1 MMRAQSS
8 TEFLERIDTTDEL
21 PANFDVTANPILTK
35 HYFGLKP
42 FSPFAHVEVDVVAD
56 LRRQR
61 QIEHLHLLG
70 PRAVGELLRE
80 VAEDD
85 DLDRA
90 LEAYGRLTPDLLKAL
105 GGDEFSPVPIH
116 KVEQR

>member
-1 MMRAQSS
+1 MMGAQSS

-21 PANFDVTANPILTK
+21 PANFDATANPILTK

-42 FSPFAHVEVDVVAD
+42 FSPIAHVAVDVVAD

>member
-1 MMRAQSS
+1 MDAQSS
-8 TEFLERIDTTDEL
+8 TEFLERVDMVDEL
-21 PANFDVTANPILTK
+21 PANFDLATHPILSR
-35 HYFGLKP
+35 HWFGLKP
-42 FSPFAHVEVDVVAD
+42 FSPKGHAAD

-90 LEAYGRLTPDLLKAL
+90 LEAYGCLTPDLLKAL
-105 GGDEFSPVPIH
+105 GGDQFPPAPIH
-116 KVEQR
+116 GVTP